1 MCEGIF
7 MAEKTHSLVF
17 DNKTLTVKGVEQV
30 VAISDK
36 EAQFKLSNSALTVK
50 GNGLNVTKLDKEQGV
65 VALEVE
71 SIASITYR
79 ANALSGIKG
88 LFR

>member
-1 MCEGIF
+1 
-7 MAEKTHSLVF
+7 MAEKTHSLIF
-17 DNKTLTVKGVEQV
+17 DNKTLTVKGVVQV

-36 EAQFKLSNSALTVK
+36 EAVFKLSDNTLTVK

-65 VALEVE
+65 VVLEVTE
-71 SIASITYR
+71 ITSITYR